1 MESIPRSALRVG
13 EAAAS
18 LGISED
24 HFRRHVAPQLKW
36 VRTGPLKLVACS
48 ELEEWLRKSS
58 HRIVDA
64 DERGY

>member
-1 MESIPRSALRVG
+1 MGQIPRIALRVG

-18 LGISED
+18 LGISDD

-36 VRTGPLKLVACS
+36 VRTGRVKLVACS

-58 HRIVDA
+58 QRMVDG
-64 DERGY
+64 DERGH

>member
-1 MESIPRSALRVG
+1 MGQIPRIALRVG

-18 LGISED
+18 LGISDD

-36 VRTGPLKLVACS
+36 VRTGRVKLVACS

-58 HRIVDA
+58 QRIVDGNA
-64 DERGY
+64 RDY